1 MHTIAPLGFA
11 PVWEAAASAREGGG
25 FCGQDGVE
33 RASRDLAPYIAEAG
47 IFEQTAVLA
56 QSAFFAFRAHQH
68 IQ

>member
-1 MHTIAPLGFA
+1 MIVSPF
-11 PVWEAAASAREGGG
+11 SGGG

-33 RASRDLAPYIAEAG
+33 RASRELALYSAEAG